1 MADGARNDGADDG
14 QGIYD
19 PFLVP
24 EDDFD
29 DDVFYLLDMNGGMDP
44 PPLQAAPA
52 EQSAIAA
59 GPSGDNILLEWPPP
73 TFDINDDSA
82 VDNSAP
88 TRHNA
93 ALLADDPANTSGAQD
108 VGAAGTSATAPWTS
122 SSAVHQNASL
132 DCTGCQVLREVVHC
146 NGRHTCYWHIYL
158 HMDGRRSIKH
168 LRLGCEFISRA

>member
-1 MADGARNDGADDG
+1 MADGAHNDDCADG

-19 PFLVP
+19 SFLVP
-24 EDDFD
+24 DGFD
-29 DDVFYLLDMNGGMDP
+29 DDVLYLLDMNGGMDP

-59 GPSGDNILLEWPPP
+59 GPSGDNILLECPPP

-93 ALLADDPANTSGAQD
+93 ALLADDPAN
-108 VGAAGTSATAPWTS
+108 
-122 SSAVHQNASL
+122 
-132 DCTGCQVLREVVHC
+132 
-146 NGRHTCYWHIYL
+146 
-158 HMDGRRSIKH
+158 
-168 LRLGCEFISRA
+168 